1 MFSSISLQIR
11 GLGQAPRA
19 AGEKKAA
26 SACISVAASSK
37 ANTGGVVR
45 FLGSVKAKPVP
56 MIKVLV
62 FRALRQIRLRRGM

>member
-11 GLGQAPRA
+11 GLGQALRA
-19 AGEKKAA
+19 TGEKKAA

-56 MIKVLV
+56 MKVLV